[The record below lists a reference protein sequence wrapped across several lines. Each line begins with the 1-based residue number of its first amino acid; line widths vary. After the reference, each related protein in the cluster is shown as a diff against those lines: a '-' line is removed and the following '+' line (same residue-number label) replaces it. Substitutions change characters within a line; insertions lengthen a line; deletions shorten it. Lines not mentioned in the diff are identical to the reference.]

1 MRDPLNCFIDPDLA
15 IDGAAEGP
23 LAGLSFA
30 VKDLFDIQ
38 GKVSFCGNPDWGRTH
53 PAAAANAPIVDR
65 LLAAGASVR
74 GKTHTDELAYSING
88 ENPHYGTPVNPN
100 AVGHIPGGSSSGS
113 ASAVAGGLV
122 DFALGTDTGGSVRV
136 PASFCGIF
144 GLRPT
149 HGRIPLEGLMPLAPS
164 FDTIG
169 WFARD
174 PALMRQVGEVVLDDW
189 RADDGAPAR
198 VYVPHD
204 VWALCDP
211 GTKAALSHAMTV
223 IEKRFGAPEEIG
235 LAPVDEGLRPWFMPF
250 RIAQGYEIHQ
260 VHKEWI
266 ARETPSF
273 GPGVKERM
281 DWTATLTDADYEQ
294 AEAVRA
300 QVRARFQALTEDGGL
315 IVVPTAP
322 GPAPEVGRTAEALE
336 SFRYRVLQ
344 NSGLAPLCG
353 HPQISLPVGRLEGMP
368 VGLSLIAARGRDEW
382 LLSLA
387 EQLCGE
393 AHSGLAEIG

>member
-23 LAGLSFA
+23 LAGTSFA

-38 GKVSFCGNPDWGRTH
+38 GKHSHCGNPDWGRTH
-53 PAAAANAPIVDR
+53 PPANRNAPVVDR

-88 ENPHYGTPVNPN
+88 ENPHYGTPQNPN
-100 AVGHIPGGSSSGS
+100 AIGHIPGGSSSGS
-113 ASAVAGGLV
+113 AAAVAGGLV
-122 DFALGTDTGGSVRV
+122 DFALGTDTGGSVRI
-136 PASFCGIF
+136 PASFCGLF

-174 PALMRQVGEVVLDDW
+174 PVLFRRVGEVILPDY
-189 RADDGAPAR
+189 AADGASPAELI
-198 VYVPHD
+198 VPTD
-204 VWALCDP
+204 IWGLCDP
-211 GTKAALSHAMTV
+211 GAKAALRHAMDALTR
-223 IEKRFGAPEEIG
+223 RFGKPQEVA
-235 LAPVDEGLRPWFMPF
+235 LAPDGLKPWFMPF
-250 RIAQGYEIHQ
+250 RIAQGWEIHQ
-260 VHKEWI
+260 THKDWI
-266 ARETPSF
+266 AEHHPRF
-273 GPGVKERM
+273 GPGVAERM
-281 DWTATLTDADYEQ
+281 EWVATLTDTDH
-294 AEAVRA
+294 AEAERVRA
-300 QVRARFQALTEDGGL
+300 QVRARFEALLQGDRL
-315 IVVPTAP
+315 IVMPTAP

-344 NSGLAPLCG
+344 NSGMTPLSG
-353 HPQISLPVGRLEGMP
+353 NPQISLPVGRLEGMP
-368 VGLSLIAARGRDEW
+368 VGLSLVAAHGRDEW
-382 LLSLA
+382 LLGLA
-387 EQLCGE
+387 ETLCGE

>member
-15 IDGAAEGP
+15 IDGAADGP
-23 LAGLSFA
+23 LHGLTFA
-30 VKDLFDIQ
+30 VKDLFDIA
-38 GKVSFCGNPDWGRTH
+38 GRVSCCGNPDWGRTH
-53 PAAAANAPIVDR
+53 SPAPANAPIVDR
-65 LLAAGASVR
+65 LLAAGAVVR

-100 AVGHIPGGSSSGS
+100 AVGRIPGGSSSGS
-113 ASAVAGGLV
+113 AAAVAGGLV

-149 HGRIPLEGLMPLAPS
+149 HGRIPLDGLMPLAPS

-174 PALMRQVGEVVLDDW
+174 PALMRRVGEVVIDGYA
-189 RADDGAPAR
+189 ADDAAPTR
-198 VYVPHD
+198 LYVPHD

-211 GTKAALSHAMTV
+211 GAKAALSHAMAVLERT
-223 IEKRFGAPEEIG
+223 FGAPEEIG
-235 LAPVDEGLRPWFMPF
+235 LAPVEEGLKPWFMPF

-260 VHKEWI
+260 VHQDWI
-266 ARETPSF
+266 NRERPRF

-281 DWTATLTDADYEQ
+281 AWAATLTDADYEAADAKR
-294 AEAVRA
+294 AE
-300 QVRARFQALTEDGGL
+300 VRARFQALTEGGGL

-368 VGLSLIAARGRDEW
+368 IGLSLIAARGRDEW
-382 LLSLA
+382 LLGLA
-387 EQLCGE
+387 ERLCGE
-393 AHSGLAEIG
+393 AKSGLAEIG